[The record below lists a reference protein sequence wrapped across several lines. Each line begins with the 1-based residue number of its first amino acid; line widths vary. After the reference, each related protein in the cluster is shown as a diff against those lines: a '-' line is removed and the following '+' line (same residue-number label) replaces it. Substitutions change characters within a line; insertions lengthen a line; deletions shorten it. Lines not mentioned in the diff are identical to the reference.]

1 MSRRLLVVL
10 FVLCVLACLLFVTNA
25 HAGDIPTDRPGD
37 KDKPVEVNFFVFV
50 LDVDDIS
57 GANQNFSINVFMRMI
72 WKDERLADK
81 DIPVRSLPLSKIWHP
96 HVIIANKQFFVRKS
110 LPDVVRVESDGTITY
125 AQRYLGP
132 LSQRLNLSRF
142 PFDKHT
148 FGINFISTR
157 YTPDQVKFIPSLS
170 PQDPTI
176 IGGGIS
182 QELSLADWEIT
193 DHLVET
199 RPYNPMEDVLTA
211 GFIFEFTADRY
222 ELYYIWQVIIP
233 LFLIVL
239 MSWGALW
246 IDPTSSGTQIGLATS
261 SILTLIAY
269 RFMLGNLIPRLPYMT
284 RMDYFTLGSTVLV
297 FFMLIEVVTTS
308 FLARHGMEKTARRMD
323 RWGRV
328 TFPIVFVAW
337 SAWSFLEL

>member
-1 MSRRLLVVL
+1 MSGRRVL
-10 FVLCVLACLLFVTNA
+10 MTVALCLMAVLSFVASA

-37 KDKPVEVNFFVFV
+37 KNEPVEVSFFVFV

-57 GANQNFSINVFMRMI
+57 GANQNFSINVFMRMV
-72 WKDERLADK
+72 WKDERLAVK
-81 DIPVRSLPLSKIWHP
+81 DMPVRSLPLEKIWHP
-96 HVIIANKQFFVRKS
+96 QVIIANKQFFVRKS
-110 LPDVVRVESDGTITY
+110 LPDVVRIESDGTVTY
-125 AQRYLGP
+125 SQRYLGP

-157 YTPDQVKFIPSLS
+157 YRPDQVKFIPSVS
-170 PQDPTI
+170 IQDPSI

-182 QELSLADWEIT
+182 KELSLADWKII

-199 RPYNPMEDVLTA
+199 RPYNPMEDVFTA
-211 GFIFEFTADRY
+211 GFVFEFTADRY

-246 IDPTSSGTQIGLATS
+246 IDPTNSGTQIGLATS

-308 FLARHGMEKTARRMD
+308 YLARHGKEKLACGID
-323 RWGRV
+323 RLGRV
-328 TFPIVFVAW
+328 TFPVAFVAW
-337 SAWSFLEL
+337 SAWSFLE

>member
-1 MSRRLLVVL
+1 M
-10 FVLCVLACLLFVTNA
+10 CLLF
-25 HAGDIPTDRPGD
+25 AGEISADEIPTDQPGD
-37 KDKPVEVNFFVFV
+37 KDKPVEVSFFVFV

-57 GANQNFSINVFMRMI
+57 GANQNFSINVFMRMT

-81 DIPVRSLPLSKIWHP
+81 DIPVRSLPLSKVWHP

-110 LPDVVRVESDGTITY
+110 LPDIVRVKSDGTIIY
-125 AQRYLGP
+125 SQRYLGP
-132 LSQRLNLSRF
+132 LSQRLKLSRF

-157 YTPDQVKFIPSLS
+157 YTPDEVQFVPNPSRH
-170 PQDPTI
+170 DPKI
-176 IGGGIS
+176 IGGGMS
-182 QELSLADWEIT
+182 DELSLADWDIVDYKIENR
-193 DHLVET
+193 D
-199 RPYNPMEDVLTA
+199 YNPMKDVLTA

-222 ELYYIWQVIIP
+222 ELYYIWQVIVP

-246 IDPTSSGTQIGLATS
+246 IDPTNSGTQIGLATS

-323 RWGRV
+323 RLGRV
-328 TFPIVFVAW
+328 TFPVVFVAW
-337 SAWSFLEL
+337 SAWSFLE

>member
-1 MSRRLLVVL
+1 MSSRRMIMTVA
-10 FVLCVLACLLFVTNA
+10 LCVVAVLSFVASA

-37 KDKPVEVNFFVFV
+37 KDEPVEVSFFVFV

-72 WKDERLADK
+72 WKDKRLAVEDM
-81 DIPVRSLPLSKIWHP
+81 PVRSLPLSKVWHP

-110 LPDVVRVESDGTITY
+110 LPDVVRIESDGTITY
-125 AQRYLGP
+125 SQRYLGP

-157 YTPDQVKFIPSLS
+157 YTPDQVKFIPSPS
-170 PQDPTI
+170 IQDPSI

-182 QELSLADWEIT
+182 KELSLADWEII

-211 GFIFEFTADRY
+211 GFVFEFTADRY
-222 ELYYIWQVIIP
+222 QLYYLWQVIIP

-246 IDPTSSGTQIGLATS
+246 IDPINSGTQIGLATS

-284 RMDYFTLGSTVLV
+284 KLDYFTLGSTVLV

-308 FLARHGMEKTARRMD
+308 YLARHGMEKTARRMD
-323 RWGRV
+323 ILGRI
-328 TFPIVFVAW
+328 TFPIVFAAW
-337 SAWSFLEL
+337 STWSFMR